1 MLIVFV
7 RTLIL
12 YVVVVL
18 TMRLMGKRQIGQLE
32 PYELVITI
40 MIAELAAIP
49 MEDRAIPLL
58 NGLIPIFTLLFFQ
71 VTISYLNMKSLWL
84 RSFMDGN
91 PSIVIRN
98 GKICMHQLSRARYNI
113 NELLEQLRLQGYFN
127 IGDIEYAVLET
138 SGNLS
143 VLPKSQKRPVTPS
156 DMQINTKYEG
166 LSYPL
171 ILDGKIQDDNLTEVN
186 LNSKWLNSE
195 LKKFGIDDPKNVF
208 FASLDTDG
216 NLFFQEKSKKEGLQ

>member
-1 MLIVFV
+1 MLIIFV

-12 YVVVVL
+12 YGVVVL

-32 PYELVITI
+32 PFELVITI

-58 NGLIPIFTLLFFQ
+58 NGLIPIFILFFLQ
-71 VTISYLNMKSLWL
+71 VSISYLNLKSFWL
-84 RSFMDGN
+84 RTYMDGS

-98 GKICMHQLSRARYNI
+98 GKICISQLSKARYNI
-113 NELLEQLRLQGYFN
+113 NELLEQLRLKGYFN
-127 IGDIEYAVLET
+127 ISDVEHAILET

-143 VLPKSQKRPVTPS
+143 VLPKSQKRPVNPK
-156 DMQINTKYEG
+156 DMQIDTEYEG

-171 ILDGKIQDDNLTEVN
+171 ILDGKIQKDNLAELN
-186 LNSKWLNSE
+186 LDSKWLLKE
-195 LKKFGIDDPKNVF
+195 LKNFGIDDPRTVF
-208 FASLDTDG
+208 FASLDTAG
-216 NLFFQEKSKKEGLQ
+216 KLFYQEKSAKEGL

>member
-1 MLIVFV
+1 MIIVFV

-12 YVVVVL
+12 YGVVVL

-71 VTISYLNMKSLWL
+71 VAISFLNMKSLWL
-84 RSFMDGN
+84 RSFMDGS

-98 GKICMHQLSRARYNI
+98 GKICIDQLSRARYNI
-113 NELLEQLRLQGYFN
+113 SELLEQLRLQGYFN
-127 IGDIEYAVLET
+127 ISDVEYAILET

-143 VLPKSQKRPVTPS
+143 VLPKSQKRPITPS
-156 DMQINTKYEG
+156 DMQIDTKYEG
-166 LSYPL
+166 LPYPL
-171 ILDGKIQDDNLTEVN
+171 ILDGIIQDDNITEVS
-186 LNSKWLNSE
+186 LNSEWLHNE
-195 LKKFGIDDPKNVF
+195 LKKFGINDPKNVF
-208 FASLDTDG
+208 FASLDTEG
-216 NLFFQEKSKKEGLQ
+216 NLFFQEKPKKEGLQ